1 MTTSWPWDQPT
12 NCAVITLRAIV
23 MDGAPILHVTHDLDD
38 HGWQFLDGGN
48 VKMEDAM
55 VVTLAS
61 IVDLDPSVA
70 SLADCHRVGVRGA
83 ARSLGLGQKNQILA
97 MRTSRMNADAHK
109 VISVG
114 QHGP

>member
-1 MTTSWPWDQPT
+1 MTKSWPWDQPP

-70 SLADCHRVGVRGA
+70 SLADLPPGWRAWR
-83 ARSLGLGQKNQILA
+83 RSKFGPWTKEPNP
-97 MRTSRMNADAHK
+97 RDAN
-109 VISVG
+109 
-114 QHGP
+114 